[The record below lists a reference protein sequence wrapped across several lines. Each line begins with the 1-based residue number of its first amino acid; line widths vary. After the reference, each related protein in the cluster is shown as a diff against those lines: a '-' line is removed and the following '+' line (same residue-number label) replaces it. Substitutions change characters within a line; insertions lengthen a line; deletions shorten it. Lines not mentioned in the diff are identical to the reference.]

1 MSDFRTPAG
10 WMLVPIKPTQKM
22 VNAAK
27 EIDGRLSVWKWAD
40 GYVEMLKQAPKP
52 PADLLP
58 DAGKMVD
65 SEQELRAQHELIQK
79 LKAALE
85 ECVEDSEAAIVD
97 HIQKYGQQYKAQRV
111 VAMRKQVSDARAAL
125 AAAEAHK

>member
-1 MSDFRTPAG
+1 MS
-10 WMLVPIKPTQKM
+10 TQP
-22 VNAAK
+22 NALRLAAK
-27 EIDGRLSVWKWAD
+27 LRIE
-40 GYVEMLKQAPKP
+40 
-52 PADLLP
+52 
-58 DAGKMVD
+58 VD
-65 SEQELRAQHELIQK
+65 STVGVVKYSTALQAERELRAQHELIQK